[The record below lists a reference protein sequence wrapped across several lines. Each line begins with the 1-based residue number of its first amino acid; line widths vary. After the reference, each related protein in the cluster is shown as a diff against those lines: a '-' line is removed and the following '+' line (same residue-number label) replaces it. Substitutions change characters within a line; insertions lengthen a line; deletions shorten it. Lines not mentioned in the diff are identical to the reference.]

1 MNIAD
6 TLKRIEAAGGR
17 VLTPRTNIGRFFGVA
32 LIVAVI
38 YFVGQ
43 ILFVAI
49 PVSGTG
55 NPQRAI
61 YLLFFII
68 NLPAVPFRLLFPG
81 ASPEVALAV
90 ACFGWGAVF
99 YLAGVLRR
107 RLRARRL
114 TRA

>member
-1 MNIAD
+1 MNAD
-6 TLKRIEAAGGR
+6 L
-17 VLTPRTNIGRFFGVA
+17 GRFFGVA

-43 ILFVAI
+43 ILFVAV

-55 NPQRAI
+55 NVQRAI

-68 NLPAVPFRLLFPG
+68 NLPAVPFRLLFPS
-81 ASPEVALAV
+81 ASPDVSLAV

-99 YLAGVLRR
+99 YLGGVLRR
-107 RLRARRL
+107 RISARRL